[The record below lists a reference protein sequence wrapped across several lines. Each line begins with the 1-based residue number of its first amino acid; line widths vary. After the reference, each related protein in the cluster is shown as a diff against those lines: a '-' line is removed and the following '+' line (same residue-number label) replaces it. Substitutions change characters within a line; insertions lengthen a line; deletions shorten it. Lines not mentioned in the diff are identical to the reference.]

1 MNILALLKTL
11 TVDSKTAMNY
21 AAELLDTTNDEFSS
35 YQQSQFIAEQLRL
48 APLPSH
54 GRRYSSSLMSIA
66 LVWFRISPKIYEDL
80 YHSNLLILP
89 HMSTLRRLTS
99 ALNLKEGLDPA
110 TIKYLSMRISKLNPK
125 DKLVNIA
132 MGEVYTKQ
140 TVELAGGRLYGDSEK
155 GITNTLFCT
164 HISSVAG
171 NYQDLVTMSPV
182 PHLRTYFSKF

>member
-1 MNILALLKTL
+1 M
-11 TVDSKTAMNY
+11 
-21 AAELLDTTNDEFSS
+21 
-35 YQQSQFIAEQLRL
+35 
-48 APLPSH
+48 
-54 GRRYSSSLMSIA
+54 
-66 LVWFRISPKIYEDL
+66 
-80 YHSNLLILP
+80 
-89 HMSTLRRLTS
+89 RRLTS

-132 MGEVYTKQ
+132 MDEVYTKQ

-164 HISSVAG
+164 SISSVAG

-182 PHLRTYFSKF
+182 PHLKSDDIKDIFFKVLKNLTELGFAVVSVTTDGHRTNQSFHNSLGTEGVYPEFILNPFSPSKNARVYTMYDTVHLFKNIYFNIYFL